1 MMPFPLASRAP
12 RCAQCVRA
20 ARLLSTRATSAS
32 ATAPSFSF
40 ASRTPANSSPIRDA
54 RINAQTRF
62 FSHSSYLAAKR
73 QPRQER
79 FDPADLPDADFDPSM
94 EDLLRGPDEEFD
106 ESRYENMEG
115 MDGDKQ
121 SSSIASSTEE
131 VPFYKLFPK
140 TLPHG
145 APPAGPFQIDTRALH
160 REFLQL
166 QAAAHPDFHHAA
178 GSKSSSKNK
187 ARAEALSS
195 MINEAYRTLSSPL
208 QRAQYLLKSKYGV
221 DLTGDEATLMGGP
234 SEADLLMEVMEVRE
248 QIEWASREEELEPIR
263 AANDERMAE
272 SEAVLAAAFAADDA
286 DMARHEA
293 IRLRY
298 WVNVDEALK
307 NWGEAAG
314 VYFDHH

>member
-1 MMPFPLASRAP
+1 MPFALASRATLCA
-12 RCAQCVRA
+12 RCARA
-20 ARLLSTRATSAS
+20 ARLLSTRTTAS
-32 ATAPSFSF
+32 ATAPLVSF
-40 ASRTPANSSPIRDA
+40 ASRTTAKPPLPRAFAGTQAS
-54 RINAQTRF
+54 AQARF
-62 FSHSSYLAAKR
+62 FSHSPHLTTKR
-73 QPRQER
+73 KPREER
-79 FDPADLPDADFDPSM
+79 VDPADLPDADFDPSR

-106 ESRYENMEG
+106 KSQYENMEG
-115 MDGDKQ
+115 MDGDKP
-121 SSSIASSTEE
+121 ASPAEE
-131 VPFYKLFPK
+131 VPFYRLFPK

-145 APPAGPFQIDTRALH
+145 APPAGPFQIDKRALH

-166 QAAAHPDFHHAA
+166 QAAAHPDFHHVA

-195 MINEAYRTLSSPL
+195 TINEAYRTLSSPL
-208 QRAQYLLKSKYGV
+208 QRAQYLLKSKYGI
-221 DLTGDEATLMGGP
+221 DLGGDEATLMGGP

-263 AANDERMAE
+263 AANNERMAK
-272 SEAVLAAAFAADDA
+272 SEAVLAGAFAAGDVDT
-286 DMARHEA
+286 ARHEA

-307 NWGEAAG
+307 NWGEAGG